1 MVRLKSPKD
10 RPMTM
15 SMNELTTAMATE
27 RQDSTDMTDMMEG
40 SSEGATRWTPKLD
53 AHGKVQRFDV
63 YEAEIFRFALAN
75 AGGCVSRAAELLG
88 VGRATMY
95 RKMRAYKIVAPPVS
109 ERAIDRS
116 RKAPAQ
122 DGAESDRA
130 A

>member
-15 SMNELTTAMATE
+15 SMNELTTAMATD
-27 RQDSTDMTDMMEG
+27 RQDSTDNDMIENT
-40 SSEGATRWTPKLD
+40 SSEPSSRWTPTLD
-53 AHGKVQRFDV
+53 ARGQVQRFDV

-122 DGAESDRA
+122 SGAESDRA